1 MKNKALLSFLTV
13 LVMLG
18 ASPLFALSLRA
29 GGGGGAQWVTG
40 DRIDSTEMG
49 YNFKGLL
56 EAEIWRGFSYG
67 FRYSYS
73 SSPAFVP
80 NDFNTDTSITSYNA
94 EFIHQSFQL
103 TNTWSPGWRWVD
115 PYLRGA
121 AGINVWQ
128 ERSADTLAKSIIINA
143 STHDTTTNE
152 VKGVNF
158 GIGLGGGI
166 EIAPFDFVGLRLGVD
181 YDLIFSED
189 KEKFGSN
196 DANENLLRVGA
207 ELIFRIPIK

>member
-1 MKNKALLSFLTV
+1 MKNKTLLTSIAV
-13 LVMLG
+13 LLMLY
-18 ASPLFALSLRA
+18 ASPLFALSLRV
-29 GGGGGAQWVTG
+29 GGGGGTLWTFG
-40 DRIDSTEMG
+40 KEIDTSRPG
-49 YNFKGLL
+49 YAFKGVL
-56 EAEIWRGFSYG
+56 EAELWKGFSYG

-73 SSPAFVP
+73 EAPATVQDSLDVTFR
-80 NDFNTDTSITSYNA
+80 
-94 EFIHQSFQL
+94 HQSFQL

-128 ERSADTLAKSIIINA
+128 ERSGDTLVKSIIINS

-166 EIAPFDFVGLRLGVD
+166 EISPFDFVGLRLGAD

-196 DANENLLRVGA
+196 DANENLLRVGG
-207 ELIFRIPIK
+207 ELVFRIPLVP